1 MSSRKPDAISCSCHV
16 PTRHTTPAD
25 RAAAVLSLRLLHPPA
40 RADVVTCFITII
52 VNDMNN
58 LCGCCADVC
67 LQPSNDLRELAGAQ
81 LQSLFQVLR
90 RVSPG
95 SHNSCK
101 ACVYARRADSLDAP
115 QMKLQRVACCKSAQ
129 LTSSAAFGFSSSST
143 SPGSN
148 NSLQELDEVL
158 TLHRAA
164 WEPGSSS
171 GGSSGCETEA
181 LLINEEIV
189 LLPSSNLLVLPLAE
203 AGVLVGLLVV
213 EVHHKPG
220 SPVPHQPQPLEQQQ
234 DQQGQPVWELP
245 LVLGLSE
252 DVLWALRMCVG
263 PLAKACAMD
272 LRTALAGAQQ
282 EARQRCV
289 TLQASCCG
297 HGHVAGFLVSHTK
310 EIEQLLKRKL
320 IFTSCPDQGTLGCL
334 ALCSWSTSWHVPVEV
349 FFDNCMRLSASANT
363 EEYYKLQQAHWFAT
377 CAYSPAVSHT
387 EASLHCSLLH
397 RCLYMQAC
405 ALTPAGGPRP
415 PQGPGYLWHHAGPQA
430 TNRSDW
436 GARVR
441 HGRWDAPAGP
451 APG

>member
-1 MSSRKPDAISCSCHV
+1 MCNNTIVAE
-16 PTRHTTPAD
+16 TR
-25 RAAAVLSLRLLHPPA
+25 LIY
-40 RADVVTCFITII
+40 F
-52 VNDMNN
+52 
-58 LCGCCADVC
+58 GCCTYAC
-67 LQPSNDLRELAGAQ
+67 LQPSNDLRELAAAQ

-143 SPGSN
+143 NPGSN
-148 NSLQELDEVL
+148 NSFEELDEVL

-171 GGSSGCETEA
+171 GSSGCETEA

-213 EVHHKPG
+213 EVHNKPG

-234 DQQGQPVWELP
+234 QQQQQDQQGQPVWELP
-245 LVLGLSE
+245 PVLGLSE
-252 DVLWALRMCVG
+252 DVLWALRMSVG

-289 TLQASCCG
+289 CSHRPAAVLTIMFQDSC
-297 HGHVAGFLVSHTK
+297 LSHIQ
-310 EIEQLLKRKL
+310 EP
-320 IFTSCPDQGTLGCL
+320 SCPNPSWA
-334 ALCSWSTSWHVPVEV
+334 ALLSAAQ
-349 FFDNCMRLSASANT
+349 RLS
-363 EEYYKLQQAHWFAT
+363 
-377 CAYSPAVSHT
+377 
-387 EASLHCSLLH
+387 
-397 RCLYMQAC
+397 MAC
-405 ALTPAGGPRP
+405 AT
-415 PQGPGYLWHHAGPQA
+415 
-430 TNRSDW
+430 
-436 GARVR
+436 
-441 HGRWDAPAGP
+441 
-451 APG
+451 